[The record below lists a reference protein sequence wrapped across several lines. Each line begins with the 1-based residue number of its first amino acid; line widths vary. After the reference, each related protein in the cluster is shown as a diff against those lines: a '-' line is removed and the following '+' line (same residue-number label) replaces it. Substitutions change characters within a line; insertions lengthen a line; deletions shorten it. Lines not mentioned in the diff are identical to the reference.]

1 MTHPIPKDV
10 FAHSLPSAVSAL
22 RVRFSGVSPVLFLCS
37 VQTRSRQEKSKG
49 KEEGA
54 KIKEKRGK
62 EEEERGE
69 NHSKAKTGG

>member
-1 MTHPIPKDV
+1 MENGDFHFD
-10 FAHSLPSAVSAL
+10 ASHSLPSAVSAL

-62 EEEERGE
+62 EENGLGE